1 MVAPNESE
9 ILPLLE
15 QLAVVKLN
23 GGLGTT
29 MGCSGPKSII
39 KVRDELT
46 FLDITVQQ
54 IDELNKKYNANVP
67 LVLMNSF
74 NTDKDTQNMLKRYK
88 GLRVQ
93 ILTFNQS
100 CFPRIN
106 KDTFLPIAK
115 DININNDFDA

>member
-1 MVAPNESE
+1 M
-9 ILPLLE
+9 
-15 QLAVVKLN
+15 VVKLN

-29 MGCSGPKSII
+29 MGCEGPKSII

-54 IDELNKKYNANVP
+54 IEYLNKKYDTNVP

-74 NTDKDTQNMLKRYK
+74 NTDKDTKNMIKRYS
-88 GLRVQ
+88 GQRVE

-106 KDTFLPIAK
+106 KETLLTIAK